1 MAVAFLFCSVQTAD
15 AETIHLTDR
24 MVHVSGG
31 INGKMIAKATKKLL
45 EFDSMSDEP
54 IWLMIDSFGGAVDAG
69 FILIDT
75 IKGMRSP
82 VHAVVFSK
90 PYSMGAIIT
99 AFCAKRYIYP
109 HATMMFH
116 EASYGAMGEDPTI
129 RSRIE
134 FSARYLDRMH
144 LELAKILRLSP
155 KVYRNKIR
163 DAWWVLADE
172 AVKAHMVDHIVTGV
186 TYKKLPMTTTEVKR
200 TRSLKKKRTYR
211 QGTGDKVLDGGKR

>member
-1 MAVAFLFCSVQTAD
+1 
-15 AETIHLTDR
+15 
-24 MVHVSGG
+24 
-31 INGKMIAKATKKLL
+31 
-45 EFDSMSDEP
+45 
-54 IWLMIDSFGGAVDAG
+54 
-69 FILIDT
+69 
-75 IKGMRSP
+75 
-82 VHAVVFSK
+82 
-90 PYSMGAIIT
+90 
-99 AFCAKRYIYP
+99 
-109 HATMMFH
+109 MFH